1 MHIINYSIYFVPPS
15 GVTTKQQYIT
25 WILVIVGWG
34 ITCGLAWV
42 VLRKNARNSWIGD
55 IKKMLINLE
64 DNSIDFWMSDN
75 EEKESLELKKLGRE
89 IKEITTLAQEIQ
101 AYGGQKYSNELFKKL
116 RQAVT
121 TEMYDND
128 KLSRN
133 LNVLNNR
140 ITSIS
145 DACSQLRNL
154 YSRK

>member
-1 MHIINYSIYFVPPS
+1 
-15 GVTTKQQYIT
+15 
-25 WILVIVGWG
+25 
-34 ITCGLAWV
+34 
-42 VLRKNARNSWIGD
+42 RNSWIGD

-140 ITSIS
+140 ITNIS